1 MAGRFIALEGPDG
14 SGKSTH
20 ARRLAEDLGA
30 VLTREPGGTPIGEA
44 IRALV
49 LDPTNVAMSDRTEA
63 LLYAADRAQHAT
75 EVVRPALDAGRHVVS
90 DRSVYSSI
98 AYQGFGRSLGADR
111 IREISAWALDG
122 CWPDLVIVLTL
133 SPESLAKRMH
143 RELDR
148 IERADAAFF
157 AQVAAGFET
166 FVRDEP
172 ERVVIVDADRPHA
185 TVAADVRAAVRTH
198 LSL

>member
-1 MAGRFIALEGPDG
+1 MSGCFIALEGPDG

-20 ARRLAEDLGA
+20 TRRLAEALGA

-44 IRALV
+44 IRALL
-49 LDPTNVAMSDRTEA
+49 LDPANTAMSDRTEA
-63 LLYAADRAQHAT
+63 LLYAADRAQHAA

-98 AYQGFGRSLGADR
+98 AYQGYGRSLGAER
-111 IREISAWALDG
+111 IREVGAWALDG

-133 SPESLAKRMH
+133 TPDALAKRMR

-148 IERADAAFF
+148 IERADPAFF
-157 AQVAAGFET
+157 ERVRKGFEA
-166 FVRDEP
+166 FARDEP
-172 ERVVIVDADRPHA
+172 DRFAVVDADRAHA
-185 TVAADVRAAVRTH
+185 TVAADIRAVVAAR
-198 LSL
+198 LGI